1 MSRVGVIFVSVHH
14 ENTLKILQAMKKEI
28 EMDLIPINYV
38 KSADLS
44 QYDYLGFA
52 SGIYYNKLSPA
63 LLKQMQMLDLKDKK
77 TFIVYTC
84 GSHYKKYEAEAEDI
98 LKEKSTYLGTFYCR
112 GYDTFGPLKFVG
124 GIARKHPNIKDE
136 RLAQAFISDIVLR

>member
-63 LLKQMQMLDLKDKK
+63 LLKQIHKLDLKDKK

-84 GSHYKKYEAEAEDI
+84 GSHYKKYEAEAEDM
-98 LKEKSTYLGTFYCR
+98 LKAKSTYLGTFYCR